1 MTGVP
6 TWLCGRLNMSDK
18 PIPISLKKIMMM
30 TLPLYLFALGRDRP
44 ATSPREAAF
53 SFKDIQIKE

>member
-1 MTGVP
+1 
-6 TWLCGRLNMSDK
+6 MSDK

-30 TLPLYLFALGRDRP
+30 KLPLYLFALGRDRP
-44 ATSPREAAF
+44 ATSPREAVF